1 MVEAARFTLRHYPV
15 IDLVRFGLVGL
26 YLKLTPRWR
35 PLERVTAHEW
45 MRRRVGERMYRA
57 LWEPLLVGKFG
68 DHAPEVNMA
77 WLWARIHARTTR
89 LGTFVGGFQEVMDR
103 LADAVRARG
112 GEIRLGAPVLE
123 VRPGGDAGPLSVVA
137 DGGPVPCDAVISTT
151 SPALLARLTPALPDS
166 YADGLRSLD
175 SMGAVV
181 LVASLEHRLTQ
192 YYWHN
197 LPKGEGFPFLAMVEH
212 TNFVSPE
219 HYGGDHIVYCGDYVP
234 PDSELLSMPQAAIEA
249 EWLPTLAR
257 FNPSFELDWVRG
269 TWLFRTPYGQP
280 VPKVD
285 HSRRIPDLRTP
296 VRGLYL
302 ASMSQVYPWD
312 RGTNFAVEIGR
323 RTARLVHEDLAG

>member
-1 MVEAARFTLRHYPV
+1 
-15 IDLVRFGLVGL
+15 
-26 YLKLTPRWR
+26 
-35 PLERVTAHEW
+35 
-45 MRRRVGERMYRA
+45 
-57 LWEPLLVGKFG
+57 
-68 DHAPEVNMA
+68 
-77 WLWARIHARTTR
+77 
-89 LGTFVGGFQEVMDR
+89 MDR